1 MDYGYLVDKGKQSF
15 SSTLH
20 SLLQTCVCEG
30 TCPCWHSTVELTS
43 LVMVTSSSRGT
54 LAILNTAAL
63 SETVMQIVVTQYLK

>member
-1 MDYGYLVDKGKQSF
+1 MVTLWLRYKQSF
-15 SSTLH
+15 SSNLH
-20 SLLQTCVCEG
+20 SWLPTCVCEG